1 MLFARV
7 DKDGRKGGGGLRSR
21 KTIKKD
27 MGRGRIVF
35 VIAGGIFRK
44 LFSSSLCGPLTA
56 LRDDLAQA
64 RRIGST
70 QICKDDAAKNSWKK
84 KWRMARHSRT
94 SSPPIH

>member
-7 DKDGRKGGGGLRSR
+7 DKDGRKGGGLRSR

-44 LFSSSLCGPLTA
+44 LFFFFSVWAFNSLKG
-56 LRDDLAQA
+56 
-64 RRIGST
+64 
-70 QICKDDAAKNSWKK
+70 
-84 KWRMARHSRT
+84 
-94 SSPPIH
+94 